1 MLSQFKRITPLLNRV
16 VIKRFEVEKK
26 SPGGI
31 LLTGAND
38 KDGNIGEVVSV
49 GPGGYDEHG
58 NFQEIT
64 LKPGQKVLL
73 PNYGGSVVEH
83 NNQKLSIYKDSEI
96 LAVLE

>member
-1 MLSQFKRITPLLNRV
+1 MLNQFKRITPLLNRV
-16 VIKRFEVEKK
+16 VIRRFEVEKK
-26 SPGGI
+26 SAGGI
-31 LLTGAND
+31 LLTGSAE
-38 KDGNIGEVVSV
+38 KDGNIGEVLSV
-49 GPGGYDEHG
+49 GPGGYDEYG

-64 LKPGQKVLL
+64 LRPGQKVLL